1 MTIKTAGAALIAGL
15 VLTACDN
22 ALLDF
27 QDPDIISSVNSASG
41 AIALMNGVRERLV
54 TVTTGETPTSHE
66 SLIFFGG
73 LLADEWKSGDSFVER
88 NSTDQRAI
96 SEANAFLSE
105 QMLYLNRV
113 RTQGKQA
120 IDALRQYAPDPSAN
134 IGHMFAVTGFV
145 ENLAGEHFC
154 NGIPFSDVVNG
165 DFVYGGPITVDSAFT
180 RAAAWSDS
188 ALQYIDGDE
197 GSLVA
202 NLARIVKGRALL
214 NRGQFAE
221 AATAVGAVPTD
232 YQYLITHSANTVV
245 NELWSIN
252 VGQKRYVVADLEGGN
267 GLPFV
272 SANDPR
278 VTTEGS
284 GLSFDSQTPFVG
296 QTIYGQFDPVAI
308 ASGIEARLIEAEAAL
323 RGGDAST
330 WLAKLN
336 VARATRTDLA
346 PLTDPGDAAAR
357 TDLMFRERAFW
368 MFGTGH
374 RLGDLRRLIRQY
386 GRAAETIFPTGS
398 YPKGG
403 NYDTDVNIP
412 LSADEANNPN
422 FIGCSD
428 RNA

>member
-1 MTIKTAGAALIAGL
+1 MTIKKAGAALLAGL

-27 QDPDIISSVNSASG
+27 EDPDIIGTVNNASG

-96 SEANAFLSE
+96 SEANAFLAE

-113 RTQGKQA
+113 RTQGRQA
-120 IDALRQYAPDPSAN
+120 IDALRQYAPEPSAN

-165 DFVYGGPITVDSAFT
+165 EFQYGGPISVDSAFT
-180 RAAAWSDS
+180 RAVAWSDS
-188 ALQYIDGDE
+188 ALLYIEGTDGP
-197 GSLVA
+197 LVA

-221 AATAVGAVPTD
+221 AAAAVGTVPTA
-232 YQYLITHSANTVV
+232 YEYLITHSANTVV

-252 VGQKRYVVADLEGGN
+252 VGQKRYVVADNDGGN

-272 SANDPR
+272 SAQDPR
-278 VTTEGS
+278 VTTASG

-296 QTIYGQFDPVAI
+296 QTIYDQFDPVAI

-323 RGGDAST
+323 RSGDVAT
-330 WLAKLN
+330 WLGKLN
-336 VARATRTDLA
+336 AARATRTDLPDLA
-346 PLTDPGDAAAR
+346 DPGDAAAR

-386 GRAAETIFPTGS
+386 GRTAETIFPTGA

-422 FIGCSD
+422 FVGCSD

>member
-1 MTIKTAGAALIAGL
+1 MPIKTAGAALLAAL
-15 VLTACDN
+15 VLSGCDN

-54 TVTTGETPTSHE
+54 TVTTGETPSSHE

-120 IDALRQYAPDPSAN
+120 IDALRQYLPEPAAN
-134 IGHMFAVTGFV
+134 IGHMFALTGFV

-180 RAAAWSDS
+180 RAVAWSDS

-197 GSLVA
+197 GDVVT
-202 NLARIVKGRALL
+202 NMARIVKGRALL
-214 NRGQFAE
+214 NRGQFA
-221 AATAVGAVPTD
+221 AAGAAVAAVPTD
-232 YQYLITHSANTVV
+232 FVYLITHSANTVV

-252 VGQKRYVVADLEGGN
+252 VGQKRYVVADVDGGT

-278 VTTEGS
+278 VTTEGG

-296 QTIYGQFDPVAI
+296 QTIYGQFDPVPI

-323 RGGDAST
+323 QAGDAGT
-330 WLAKLN
+330 WLGKLN
-336 VARATRTDLA
+336 AARATRSDLA
-346 PLTDPGDAAAR
+346 PLDDPGDATGR
-357 TDLMFRERAFW
+357 INLMFRERAFW

-386 GRAAETIFPTGS
+386 GRTAETIFPTGA

-403 NYDTDVNIP
+403 NYSTDVNIP
-412 LSADEANNPN
+412 LSADEANNPH
-422 FIGCSD
+422 FAGCTD

>member
-1 MTIKTAGAALIAGL
+1 MTIKTAGAALLAGL
-15 VLTACDN
+15 VLTACDD

-27 QDPDIISSVNSASG
+27 QDPDIIGTVNSASG

-73 LLADEWKSGDSFVER
+73 LLTDEWKSGDSFVER

-96 SEANAFLSE
+96 SEANAFLAE

-120 IDALRQYAPDPSAN
+120 IDALRQYAPTPTAN
-134 IGHMFAVTGFV
+134 IGHMFALTAFV

-180 RAAAWSDS
+180 RAVAWSDS
-188 ALQYIDGDE
+188 ALKYIEGTDGP
-197 GSLVA
+197 LVA
-202 NLARIVKGRALL
+202 NMARIVQGRALL
-214 NRGQFAE
+214 NRGQFA
-221 AATAVGAVPTD
+221 AAAAAVAEVPTD
-232 YQYLITHSANTVV
+232 YEYLVTHSANTVV

-252 VGQKRYVVADLEGGN
+252 VGQKRYVVADVDGGN

-272 SANDPR
+272 SAGDPR
-278 VTTEGS
+278 VTTTSG

-296 QTIYGQFDPVAI
+296 QTMYGQFDPVAI
-308 ASGIEARLIEAEAAL
+308 ATGIEARLIEAEAAL
-323 RGGDAST
+323 QAADATT

-336 VARATRTDLA
+336 LARATRTDLA
-346 PLTDPGDAAAR
+346 PLDDPGDAAAR
-357 TDLMFRERAFW
+357 INLMFRERAFW

-386 GRAAETIFPTGS
+386 GRTAETIFPTGA

-403 NYDTDVNIP
+403 NYSTDVNIP
-412 LSADEANNPN
+412 LSADEANNPH
-422 FIGCSD
+422 FTGCTD

>member
-1 MTIKTAGAALIAGL
+1 MTIKTAGAALVAGL
-15 VLTACDN
+15 MVTACDDS
-22 ALLDF
+22 LLDF

-41 AIALMNGVRERLV
+41 AIALKNGVLERLV

-66 SLIFFGG
+66 SIIFFGG

-88 NSTDQRAI
+88 NSTDQRAV
-96 SEANAFLSE
+96 SEANAFLAE

-120 IDALRQYAPDPSAN
+120 IDALRQYAPSPSAN
-134 IGHMFAVTGFV
+134 IGHMFALTGFV

-165 DFVYGGPITVDSAFT
+165 EFIYGGPITVDSAFT
-180 RAAAWSDS
+180 RASAWADS
-188 ALQYIDGDE
+188 ALLYVEGDTDGQ
-197 GSLVA
+197 VT
-202 NLARIVKGRALL
+202 NMARIVKARALL
-214 NRGQFAE
+214 NRGQFA
-221 AATAVGAVPTD
+221 AAAAAVAAVPTD
-232 YQYLITHSANTVV
+232 YEYLVTHSANTVV

-252 VGQKRYVVADLEGGN
+252 VGQKRYVVADVDGGT

-272 SANDPR
+272 SAGDPR
-278 VTTEGS
+278 VTTSGS

-296 QTIYGQFDPVAI
+296 QTMYGQFDPVAL

-323 RGGDAST
+323 RAGDAGS
-330 WLAKLN
+330 WLARLN
-336 VARATRTDLA
+336 AARATRADLA
-346 PLTDPGDAAAR
+346 PLDDPVDDAAR
-357 TDLMFRERAFW
+357 VNLMFRERAFW

-386 GRAAETIFPTGS
+386 GRTAETIFPTGA

-403 NYDTDVNIP
+403 NYSTDVNIP
-412 LSADEANNPN
+412 LSADEANNPQ
-422 FIGCSD
+422 FVGCTD

>member
-1 MTIKTAGAALIAGL
+1 MTIKTAVAAFLAGL
-15 VLTACDN
+15 ALTACDN

-27 QDPDIISSVNSASG
+27 EDPDIISSVNSASG

-120 IDALRQYAPDPSAN
+120 IDALRQYAPQPSAN

-154 NGIPFSDVVNG
+154 NGVPFSDVVNG
-165 DFVYGGPITVDSAFT
+165 AFVYGGPITVDSVFT

-188 ALQYIDGDE
+188 ALQYLEGDE
-197 GSLVA
+197 GLVA

-221 AATAVGAVPTD
+221 AAAAVGAVPTE

-272 SANDPR
+272 SAHDPR

-323 RGGDAST
+323 RSGDAST

-336 VARATRTDLA
+336 AARATRSDLA
-346 PLTDPGDAAAR
+346 PLTDPGGATAR

-386 GRAAETIFPTGS
+386 GREAETIFPTGS

>member
-1 MTIKTAGAALIAGL
+1 MTIKTAGMALVAGL
-15 VLTACDN
+15 ALTACDD

-41 AIALMNGVRERLV
+41 AIALKNGVLERLV
-54 TVTTGETPTSHE
+54 TVTTGETPSSHE
-66 SLIFFGG
+66 SIIFFGG

-96 SEANAFLSE
+96 SEANGFLAE

-120 IDALRQYAPDPSAN
+120 IDALRLYAPSPSAN
-134 IGHMFAVTGFV
+134 IGHMFALTGFV

-154 NGIPFSDVVNG
+154 NGIPLSDVVNG
-165 DFVYGGPITVDSAFT
+165 EFVYGGPITVDSAFT
-180 RAAAWSDS
+180 RAVAWGDS
-188 ALQYIDGDE
+188 ALLYVEGDQN
-197 GSLVA
+197 GQVT
-202 NLARIVKGRALL
+202 NMARIVRARALL
-214 NRGQFAE
+214 NRGQFA
-221 AATAVGAVPTD
+221 AAAAAVAAVSTD
-232 YQYLITHSANTVV
+232 YEYLVTHSANTVV

-252 VGQKRYVVADLEGGN
+252 VGQKRYVVADVDGGT

-272 SANDPR
+272 SALDPR
-278 VTTEGS
+278 VTTSGS

-296 QTIYGQFDPVAI
+296 QTIYGQFDPVAL

-323 RGGDAST
+323 RAGDAGT
-330 WLAKLN
+330 WLARLN
-336 VARATRTDLA
+336 LARATRGDLA
-346 PLTDPGDAAAR
+346 PLVDPGDASAR
-357 TDLMFRERAFW
+357 TELMFRERAFW

-386 GRAAETIFPTGS
+386 GRTAETIFPTGA

-403 NYDTDVNIP
+403 NYSTDVNIP
-412 LSADEANNPN
+412 LSADEANNPL
-422 FIGCSD
+422 FVGCTD

>member
-1 MTIKTAGAALIAGL
+1 MTIKTAGTALLAGL
-15 VLTACDN
+15 ILTGCDN

-96 SEANAFLSE
+96 SEANAFLAE

-120 IDALRQYAPDPSAN
+120 IDALRQYAPVPAAN
-134 IGHMFAVTGFV
+134 IGHMFALTGFV

-154 NGIPFSDVVNG
+154 NGLPFSDVVNG

-180 RAAAWSDS
+180 RAVAWSDS
-188 ALQYIDGDE
+188 ALQYVDGDE
-197 GSLVA
+197 GDLVT
-202 NLARIVKGRALL
+202 NMARIVKGRALL
-214 NRGQFAE
+214 NRGQFA
-221 AATAVGAVPTD
+221 AAGAAVAAVPTD
-232 YQYLITHSANTVV
+232 FVYLITHSANTVV

-252 VGQKRYVVADLEGGN
+252 VGQKRYVVADEEGGN

-272 SANDPR
+272 SARDPR
-278 VTTEGS
+278 VTTEGE

-323 RGGDAST
+323 QAGDAGT
-330 WLAKLN
+330 WLGKLN
-336 VARATRTDLA
+336 AARATRSDLA
-346 PLTDPGDAAAR
+346 PLDDPGDATAR
-357 TDLMFRERAFW
+357 INLMFRERAFW

-386 GRAAETIFPTGS
+386 GRAAETIFPTGA

-403 NYDTDVNIP
+403 NYSTDVNIP
-412 LSADEANNPN
+412 LSADEANNPH
-422 FIGCSD
+422 FAGCTD

>member
-1 MTIKTAGAALIAGL
+1 MTIKTAGAALLAGL
-15 VLTACDN
+15 ALSGCDD
-22 ALLDF
+22 ALLDY

-54 TVTTGETPTSHE
+54 TVTSGETPSSHE

-96 SEANAFLSE
+96 SEANAFLAE

-120 IDALRQYAPDPSAN
+120 IDALRQYAPDPASN
-134 IGHMFAVTGFV
+134 IGHMFALTGFV
-145 ENLAGEHFC
+145 ENLAGEHLC

-180 RAAAWSDS
+180 RATAWADS
-188 ALQYIDGDE
+188 ALLYVEGDA
-197 GSLVA
+197 GDLVT
-202 NLARIVKGRALL
+202 NMARVVKGRALL
-214 NRGQFAE
+214 NRGQYAAAAAAVAE
-221 AATAVGAVPTD
+221 VPTGFA
-232 YQYLITHSANTVV
+232 YLITHSANTVV

-252 VGQKRYVVADLEGGN
+252 VGQKRYVVADLDGGN

-296 QTIYGQFDPVAI
+296 QTMYGQFDPVPI
-308 ASGIEARLIEAEAAL
+308 ATGIEARLIEAEASLQA
-323 RGGDAST
+323 GDAGT
-330 WLAKLN
+330 WLARLN
-336 VARATRTDLA
+336 AARATRGDLA
-346 PLTDPGDAAAR
+346 PLDDPGDATAR
-357 TDLMFRERAFW
+357 TNLMFRERAFW

-386 GRAAETIFPTGS
+386 GRTAETIFPTGA

-403 NYDTDVNIP
+403 NYSTDVNIP
-412 LSADEANNPN
+412 LSADEANNPQ
-422 FIGCSD
+422 FVGCTD